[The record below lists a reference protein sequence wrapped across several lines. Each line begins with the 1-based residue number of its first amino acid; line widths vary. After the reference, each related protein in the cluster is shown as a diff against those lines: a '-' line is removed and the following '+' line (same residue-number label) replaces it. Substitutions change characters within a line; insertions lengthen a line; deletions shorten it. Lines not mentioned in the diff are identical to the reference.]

1 MSDKPPGRLSRLL
14 QLGAMTG
21 RVASSYVREG
31 IKATLGRASDAA
43 ELDRVHVENARD
55 LAQGLAQLKGAAMK
69 LGQQLALFSDVLNLP
84 EEVRDTLSRLNAKA
98 EPVPFAIIQADVE
111 HELQRPLS
119 ETFAWFDPHPL
130 GTASLAQAHA
140 ATLLDGRD
148 VVVKVLH
155 RGVEKSVHTDVLA
168 FKTLLLSQVRAFGRT
183 KEELDEV
190 FVEIQQ
196 RLEEELDYLQEAA
209 NIAAFSRVIPA
220 GGPIRIP
227 SVYADL
233 STKRVLVLDRVA
245 GVDLDT
251 FVDMASAAARQR
263 AGAALVDFTFDQI
276 FRYRMLHADPHP
288 GNYLFSMDGS
298 VGLVDFGCVKRFD
311 PFFLGTYARAAIAL
325 LDGDREGALA
335 ACVELGA
342 WDGRRPEAADALWAF
357 LDAIGVGF
365 RRGVIRLGSPEER
378 MLDRLRDP
386 ALALIQFPEI
396 RAPRDV
402 IFLHRSIGGL
412 YAIGRRIGTELDFG
426 AILRAYAERAVAV
439 AEGRG

>member
-1 MSDKPPGRLSRLL
+1 MSDKPQGRLSRLL

-31 IKATLGRASDAA
+31 IKATLGRATDRD
-43 ELDRVHVENARD
+43 ELDRLHVENARD

-69 LGQQLALFSDVLNLP
+69 LGQQLALFSDALNLP

-98 EPVPFAIIQADVE
+98 DPVPFAAIQADVQA
-111 HELQRPLS
+111 ELARPLDEVFS
-119 ETFAWFDPHPL
+119 WFDPHPL

-140 ATLLDGRD
+140 AKLHDGRE

-155 RGVEKSVHTDVLA
+155 RGVDASVNTDLLA
-168 FKTLLLSQVRAFGRT
+168 FKALLLPQVRAFGRT

-190 FVEIQQ
+190 FVEIRQ

-209 NIAAFSRVIPA
+209 NIAAFSRVVPS

-227 SVYADL
+227 SVHAEL
-233 STKRVLVLDRVA
+233 STRRVLVMDRVA

-251 FVDMASAAARQR
+251 FADMASAAARQR

-288 GNYLFSMDGS
+288 GNYLFSLDGT

-311 PFFLGTYARAAIAL
+311 PFFIGTYARTAL
-325 LDGDREGALA
+325 AMLDGDRERSLA
-335 ACVELGA
+335 ACIELGA
-342 WDGRRPEAADALWAF
+342 WDGARPEAADALWAF
-357 LDAIGVGF
+357 LDAIGAGF
-365 RRGVIRLGSPEER
+365 RRGVVQLGSPDER
-378 MLDRLRDP
+378 MLDRIREP
-386 ALALIQFPEI
+386 ALALIRFPEI

-412 YAIGRRIGTELDFG
+412 YAIGRRLGTELDFG
-426 AILRAYAERAVAV
+426 AILRAHAERAVAV
-439 AEGRG
+439 SEGRA